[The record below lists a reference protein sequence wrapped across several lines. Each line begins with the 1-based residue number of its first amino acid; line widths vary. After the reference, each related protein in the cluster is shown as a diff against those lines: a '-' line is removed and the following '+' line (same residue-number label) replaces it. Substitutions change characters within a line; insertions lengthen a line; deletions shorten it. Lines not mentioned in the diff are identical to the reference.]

1 MNNQNEKIIKK
12 EPVIKNIVNFNNELP
27 KTETENRENYDMEKN
42 LSDNYNSPS
51 LDILDNQ
58 TNIDQK
64 NKINQTSRKD
74 LNY

>member
-12 EPVIKNIVNFNNELP
+12 EPVIKNVVNFNNELP
-27 KTETENRENYDMEKN
+27 KTETENRENYDMEN
-42 LSDNYNSPS
+42 LGDNYNSPS

-64 NKINQTSRKD
+64 
-74 LNY
+74 